1 MRISNET
8 ADRIKQTADIVEVIG
23 DFVSLKKRGANYIAC
38 CPFHNEK
45 SPSFNVNPVR
55 QIYKCFGCRAAGDS
69 VKFVMDIEGVSYG
82 EALRY
87 LAQKYHIEVEEAQ
100 QTPEEVLRQNERDS
114 LYIVLN
120 FAQKHYQK
128 LLLEHEEGQAIGLSY
143 FRNRGF
149 NDPTIKSF
157 GLGYSLN
164 DWDNLTKEAAKRGYN
179 PDLLQKAGL
188 VLHKEGNND
197 RYYDRFRGRV
207 IFPIHNVSGKVIA
220 FGARILTND
229 KNQPKY
235 INSPETD
242 VYHKSKVLYGI
253 HQAKNAIRQEDV
265 CYLVE
270 GYTDV
275 ISLHQA
281 GIQNVVASSGTSLTE
296 DQIKLIARFTQNVTI
311 LYDGD
316 TAGIKAALRGL
327 DMVLEEGLNVSLVT
341 LPDGEDPDSYVYS
354 VGAEGFK
361 AHVKKATK
369 DFITFKTE
377 MLLRDADDNP
387 FKRAEAINEIVASI
401 TKIPDPIKRQIFFR
415 RTADL
420 MKMDEQTLISEGNKY
435 LRQQQE
441 KAKPLELR
449 QSPRKQPSSA
459 AQLPSSPKATPPT
472 EPEGMFFSD
481 TFIEEE
487 FGILVEDNFSEPLPN
502 VPKEASK
509 SVTELPNDL
518 FKTRLYLQ
526 EQAFVQLL
534 ILYGQVELE
543 AGISVCRYL
552 LHEIGEITFETPL
565 FNLILEIFRQRFNFG
580 EVPSTDYFLS
590 HIDPDIQRLT
600 IDLCTN
606 SHHLS
611 ENWQK
616 HEIVVPS
623 DEDLLHEI
631 AFKKILRL
639 KMAYSADK
647 MKDLMNQ
654 LGSLSGAT
662 DDEFAQIMDIQKQY
676 RFFKNINDSAAKE
689 LGTVVPGY
697 WGVYQKFYPSIAQI

>member
-1 MRISNET
+1 MRISNDT

-55 QIYKCFGCRAAGDS
+55 QIYKCFGCGAAGDS

-82 EALRY
+82 EALRH
-87 LAQKYHIEVEEAQ
+87 LAQKYHIEVEEEQ

-128 LLLEHEEGQAIGLSY
+128 LLIEHEEGQAIGLSY

-164 DWDNLTKEAAKRGYN
+164 EWDNLTKEAAKRGYN

-188 VLHKEGNND
+188 ALHKEGNND

-296 DQIKLIARFTQNVTI
+296 DQIKLIARFTQNITI

-316 TAGIKAALRGL
+316 AAGIKAALRGL

-377 MLLRDADDNP
+377 MLLRDAGDNP

-441 KAKPLELR
+441 KAKPAEPR
-449 QSPRKQPSSA
+449 QSPRRQ
-459 AQLPSSPKATPPT
+459 QSSPSQPPPPPKSSPPM
-472 EPEGMFFSD
+472 EPDGMFFSD

-487 FGILVEDNFSEPLPN
+487 FGILVEDNFAEPLPN
-502 VPKEASK
+502 IPKETPK
-509 SVTELPNDL
+509 LVTELPNDL

-526 EQAFVQLL
+526 EQAFVRLL

-543 AGISVCRYL
+543 AGISLCRYL

-580 EVPSTDYFLS
+580 EVPSTDYFLG
-590 HIDPDIQRLT
+590 HLDPDVQRLT

-616 HEIVVPS
+616 YEIVVPT

-662 DDEFAQIMDIQKQY
+662 DEEFAQIMDIQKQY

-697 WGVYQKFYPSIAQI
+697 

>member
-1 MRISNET
+1 MRISNEI
-8 ADRIKQTADIVEVIG
+8 ADRIKQATDIVEVVG
-23 DFVSLKKRGANYIAC
+23 DFVSLKKRGSNYTAC

-55 QIYKCFGCRAAGDS
+55 QIYKCFGCGAAGDS
-69 VKFVMDIEGVSYG
+69 IKFVMDIEGVSYG
-82 EALRY
+82 EALRH
-87 LAQKYHIEVEEAQ
+87 LAQKYNIEVEEEQ

-120 FAQKHYQK
+120 FAQKYYQN
-128 LLLEHEEGQAIGLSY
+128 LLMEHDEGQAIGLSY

-149 NDPTIKSF
+149 NDPTIKAF
-157 GLGYSLN
+157 GLGYSLT
-164 DWDNLTKEAAKRGYN
+164 DWDGLTKEAAKKGYN
-179 PDLLQKAGL
+179 PELLEKAGL
-188 VLHKEGNND
+188 TLHKEGEANRHT

-220 FGARILTND
+220 FGARILTAD

-235 INSPETD
+235 VNSPETD
-242 VYHKSKVLYGI
+242 VYHKSKILYGI
-253 HQAKNAIRQEDV
+253 YQAKNAIRQEDV

-281 GIQNVVASSGTSLTE
+281 GIQNVAASSGTSLTE
-296 DQIKLIARFTQNVTI
+296 DQIKLIARFTQNITI

-316 TAGIKAALRGL
+316 AAGIKAALRGL

-341 LPDGEDPDSYVYS
+341 LPDGEDPDSYVYK

-361 AHVKKATK
+361 AHVKQATK

-377 MLLRDADDNP
+377 MLLKEAGDNP
-387 FKRAEAINEIVASI
+387 FKRAEAINDIVTSI
-401 TKIPDPIKRQIFFR
+401 TKIPDPIKRQIFFK

-435 LRQQQE
+435 LRQQREKPADRTPQKSQE
-441 KAKPLELR
+441 RTQQKPQER
-449 QSPRKQPSSA
+449 
-459 AQLPSSPKATPPT
+459 PKERLQ
-472 EPEGMFFSD
+472 EPESYFPD
-481 TFIEEE
+481 NFIEEE
-487 FGILVEDNFSEPLPN
+487 FGILVEDTIPENQPSAFVAAKNEPP
-502 VPKEASK
+502 V
-509 SVTELPNDL
+509 DL
-518 FKTRLYLQ
+518 FKARLYFQ
-526 EQAFVQLL
+526 EQAFVKLL
-534 ILYGQVELE
+534 ILHGQTELE
-543 AGISVCRYL
+543 AGISLCRYL
-552 LHEIGEITFETPL
+552 LHEIGEISFENQL
-565 FNLILEIFRQRFNFG
+565 FDLILNIFRQRSSIG
-580 EVPSTDYFLS
+580 EVPAVDYFLN

-606 SHHLS
+606 RHHLS
-611 ENWQK
+611 ENWSK
-616 HEIVVPS
+616 HEIIVPT
-623 DEDLLHEI
+623 DEDLLHEL

-647 MKDLMNQ
+647 IKDLLNQ
-654 LGSLSGAT
+654 MGQIKGSS
-662 DDEFAQIMDIQKQY
+662 DEEFAQIVEIQRQY
-676 RFFKNINDSAAKE
+676 KFYKNINDLAAKE

-697 WGVYQKFYPSIAQI
+697 